1 MKFLYSRIFI
11 KQLFISVVV
20 FALITLISIIFLFF
34 YTGQTNYIKVP
45 DLYGLN
51 ISEVEKIM
59 TKKKL
64 NFEVSDSIFYD
75 PAISPNTVVSQT
87 PIKDKEV
94 KKNRKIYLTINPSDF
109 SNVIFPDIIQL
120 TKRAAI
126 SQINALD
133 LDMGSIEYVDNI
145 GKDVVL
151 EVKFNDSIIK
161 SGQLIPKKSKIDL
174 VLGNGNK

>member
-11 KQLFISVVV
+11 KQLFISVVI
-20 FALITLISIIFLFF
+20 FALILLTSIIFLFF

-45 DLYGLN
+45 DLYGLKIN
-51 ISEVEKIM
+51 EVEKILSE
-59 TKKKL
+59 KKL

-75 PAISPNTVVSQT
+75 PEISPNTVVSQT
-87 PIKDKEV
+87 PLVGKEV

-109 SNVIFPDIIQL
+109 SNVIFPELIQL
-120 TKRAAI
+120 TKRAAT
-126 SQINALD
+126 SLINALD
-133 LDMGSIEYVDNI
+133 LELGNVEYVDNI

-151 EVKFNDSIIK
+151 EVKFNDTIIS
-161 SGQLIPKKSKIDL
+161 SGKLIPKKSKIDL

>member
-11 KQLFISVVV
+11 KQLFISVVI

-51 ISEVEKIM
+51 MSEVEKIIRE
-59 TKKKL
+59 KKL

-109 SNVIFPDIIQL
+109 SNVIFPDLIQL
-120 TKRAAI
+120 NKRAAI

-133 LDMGSIEYVDNI
+133 LEMGSIEYVDNI

>member
-11 KQLFISVVV
+11 KQVFISVVI

-59 TKKKL
+59 SKKKL

-75 PAISPNTVVSQT
+75 PVISPNTVVSQT
-87 PIKDKEV
+87 PFKDKEV

-109 SNVIFPDIIQL
+109 SNVIFPDLIQL

-133 LDMGSIEYVDNI
+133 LEMGSIKYVDNI

-151 EVKFNDSIIK
+151 EVKFNDSTIK

>member
-11 KQLFISVVV
+11 KQLFISVVI

-59 TKKKL
+59 SEKKL

-109 SNVIFPDIIQL
+109 SNVIFPDLIQL

-133 LDMGSIEYVDNI
+133 LEMGSIEYVDNI

-174 VLGNGNK
+174 VLGNGKK

>member
-11 KQLFISVVV
+11 KQLFISIVI

-59 TKKKL
+59 SKKKL

-87 PIKDKEV
+87 PFKDKEV

-109 SNVIFPDIIQL
+109 SNVIFPDLIQL

-133 LDMGSIEYVDNI
+133 LEMGSIEYVDNI

-151 EVKFNDSIIK
+151 EAKFNDSTIK

>member
-11 KQLFISVVV
+11 KQLFISVVI

-59 TKKKL
+59 SKKKL

-87 PIKDKEV
+87 PFKDKEV
-94 KKNRKIYLTINPSDF
+94 KKNRKIYLTINPTDF

>member
-11 KQLFISVVV
+11 KQLFISVVI

-59 TKKKL
+59 SKKKL

-87 PIKDKEV
+87 PFKDKEV

-109 SNVIFPDIIQL
+109 SNVIFPDLIQL

-151 EVKFNDSIIK
+151 EVKFNDSTIK

>member
-11 KQLFISVVV
+11 KQVFISVVI

-59 TKKKL
+59 SKKKL

-87 PIKDKEV
+87 PFKDKEV

-109 SNVIFPDIIQL
+109 SNVIFPDLIQL

-133 LDMGSIEYVDNI
+133 LEMGSIEYVDNI

-161 SGQLIPKKSKIDL
+161 SGHLIPKKSKIDL

>member
-11 KQLFISVVV
+11 KQLFISVVI

-59 TKKKL
+59 SEKKL

-109 SNVIFPDIIQL
+109 SNVIFPDLIQL

-133 LDMGSIEYVDNI
+133 LEMGSVEYVDNI

>member
-11 KQLFISVVV
+11 KQVFISVVI

-51 ISEVEKIM
+51 MYEGEKIM

-87 PIKDKEV
+87 PFKDKEV

-109 SNVIFPDIIQL
+109 SNVIFPDLIQL

-133 LDMGSIEYVDNI
+133 LEMGSIEYVDNI

-151 EVKFNDSIIK
+151 EVKFNDSTIK

>member
-11 KQLFISVVV
+11 KQLFISVVI

-51 ISEVEKIM
+51 MSEVEKIIGE
-59 TKKKL
+59 KKL
-64 NFEVSDSIFYD
+64 KFEVSDSIFYD

-109 SNVIFPDIIQL
+109 SNVIFPDLIQL

-133 LDMGSIEYVDNI
+133 LEMGSIEYVDNI

>member
-11 KQLFISVVV
+11 KQVFISVVI

-51 ISEVEKIM
+51 MSEVEKIIGE
-59 TKKKL
+59 KKL

-94 KKNRKIYLTINPSDF
+94 KKKRKIYLTINPSDF
-109 SNVIFPDIIQL
+109 SNVIFPDLIQL

-133 LDMGSIEYVDNI
+133 LEMGNIEYVDNI

>member
-11 KQLFISVVV
+11 KQLFISVVI

-51 ISEVEKIM
+51 MSEVEKIIGE
-59 TKKKL
+59 KKL

-94 KKNRKIYLTINPSDF
+94 KKKRKIYLTINPSDF
-109 SNVIFPDIIQL
+109 SNVIFPDLIQL

-133 LDMGSIEYVDNI
+133 LEMGSIEYVDNI

-151 EVKFNDSIIK
+151 EGKFNDSTIK

>member
-11 KQLFISVVV
+11 KQLFISVVI

-51 ISEVEKIM
+51 VSEVEKIIGE
-59 TKKKL
+59 KKL

-109 SNVIFPDIIQL
+109 SNVIFPDLNQL

-133 LDMGSIEYVDNI
+133 LEMGSIKYVDNI

-151 EVKFNDSIIK
+151 EVKFNDSTIK

>member
-11 KQLFISVVV
+11 KQLFISVVI

-51 ISEVEKIM
+51 MSEVEKIIGE
-59 TKKKL
+59 KKL

-94 KKNRKIYLTINPSDF
+94 KKKRKIYLTINPSDF
-109 SNVIFPDIIQL
+109 SNVIFPDLIQL

-133 LDMGSIEYVDNI
+133 LEMGSIEYVDNI

>member
-1 MKFLYSRIFI
+1 M
-11 KQLFISVVV
+11 
-20 FALITLISIIFLFF
+20 
-34 YTGQTNYIKVP
+34 
-45 DLYGLN
+45 
-51 ISEVEKIM
+51 SEVEKIIGE
-59 TKKKL
+59 KKL

-87 PIKDKEV
+87 PTKDKEV

-109 SNVIFPDIIQL
+109 SNVIFPDLIQL

-133 LDMGSIEYVDNI
+133 LEMGSIEYVDNI

>member
-11 KQLFISVVV
+11 KQLFISVVI

-51 ISEVEKIM
+51 MSEVEKIIGE
-59 TKKKL
+59 KKL

-94 KKNRKIYLTINPSDF
+94 KKNR
-109 SNVIFPDIIQL
+109 
-120 TKRAAI
+120 
-126 SQINALD
+126 
-133 LDMGSIEYVDNI
+133 SI
-145 GKDVVL
+145 
-151 EVKFNDSIIK
+151 
-161 SGQLIPKKSKIDL
+161 
-174 VLGNGNK
+174 LGYNNLSFFEEFH

>member
-1 MKFLYSRIFI
+1 MCIRDS
-11 KQLFISVVV
+11 
-20 FALITLISIIFLFF
+20 F

-51 ISEVEKIM
+51 MSEVEKIIGE
-59 TKKKL
+59 KKL

-109 SNVIFPDIIQL
+109 SNVIFPDLIQL

-133 LDMGSIEYVDNI
+133 LEMGSIEYVDNI

>member
-11 KQLFISVVV
+11 KQLFISVVI

-51 ISEVEKIM
+51 VSEVEKIIGE
-59 TKKKL
+59 KKL

-109 SNVIFPDIIQL
+109 SNVIFPDLIQL

-133 LDMGSIEYVDNI
+133 LEMGSIEYVDNI

>member
-11 KQLFISVVV
+11 KQVFISVVI

-59 TKKKL
+59 SKKKL

-87 PIKDKEV
+87 PFKDKEV

-109 SNVIFPDIIQL
+109 SNVIFPDLIQL

-133 LDMGSIEYVDNI
+133 LEMGSIKYVDNI

-151 EVKFNDSIIK
+151 EVKFNDSMIK

>member
-11 KQLFISVVV
+11 KQLFISIVI

-34 YTGQTNYIKVP
+34 YTGQTNYIKVT

-59 TKKKL
+59 SKKKL
-64 NFEVSDSIFYD
+64 NFEGSDSIFYD

-87 PIKDKEV
+87 PFKDKEV

-109 SNVIFPDIIQL
+109 SNVIFPDLIQL

-133 LDMGSIEYVDNI
+133 LEMGSIEYVDNI

-151 EVKFNDSIIK
+151 EVKFNDSTIK

>member
-11 KQLFISVVV
+11 KQLFISVVI

-51 ISEVEKIM
+51 MSEVEKIIGE
-59 TKKKL
+59 KKL

-94 KKNRKIYLTINPSDF
+94 KKKRKKYLTINPSDF
-109 SNVIFPDIIQL
+109 SNVIFPDLIQL

-174 VLGNGNK
+174 VLGNGKK

>member
-11 KQLFISVVV
+11 KQLFISVVI

-59 TKKKL
+59 SEKKL

-94 KKNRKIYLTINPSDF
+94 KRNRKIYLTINPSDF
-109 SNVIFPDIIQL
+109 SNVIFPDLIQL

-133 LDMGSIEYVDNI
+133 LEMGSIEYVDNI

-151 EVKFNDSIIK
+151 EVKFNDSTIK

>member
-11 KQLFISVVV
+11 KQVFISVVI

-45 DLYGLN
+45 DLHGLN

-59 TKKKL
+59 SKKKL

-87 PIKDKEV
+87 PVKDKEV

-109 SNVIFPDIIQL
+109 SNVIFPDLIQL

-133 LDMGSIEYVDNI
+133 LEMGSVEYVNNI

>member
-11 KQLFISVVV
+11 KQLFISVVI

-51 ISEVEKIM
+51 MSEVEKIISE
-59 TKKKL
+59 KKL

-109 SNVIFPDIIQL
+109 SNVIFPDLIQL

-133 LDMGSIEYVDNI
+133 LEMGSIEYVDNI

>member
-11 KQLFISVVV
+11 KQLFISVVI

-51 ISEVEKIM
+51 ISEVEKIVGE
-59 TKKKL
+59 KKL

-94 KKNRKIYLTINPSDF
+94 KKKRKIYLTINPSDF
-109 SNVIFPDIIQL
+109 SNVIFPDLIQL

-133 LDMGSIEYVDNI
+133 LEMGSIEYVDNI

-151 EVKFNDSIIK
+151 EVKFNDSMIK

>member
-11 KQLFISVVV
+11 KQLFISIVI

-59 TKKKL
+59 SKKKL

-87 PIKDKEV
+87 PFKDKEV

-109 SNVIFPDIIQL
+109 SNVIFPDLIQL

-133 LDMGSIEYVDNI
+133 LEMGSIKYVDNI

-151 EVKFNDSIIK
+151 EVKFNDSTIK

>member
-11 KQLFISVVV
+11 KQLFISVVI

-51 ISEVEKIM
+51 MSEVEKIIGE
-59 TKKKL
+59 KKL

-109 SNVIFPDIIQL
+109 SNVIFPDLIQL

-161 SGQLIPKKSKIDL
+161 SGPLIPKKSNIDL
-174 VLGNGNK
+174 VLGHGNK

>member
-11 KQLFISVVV
+11 KQLFISVVI

-51 ISEVEKIM
+51 MSEVEKIIGE
-59 TKKKL
+59 KKL

-94 KKNRKIYLTINPSDF
+94 KKKRKIYLTINPSDF
-109 SNVIFPDIIQL
+109 SNVIFPDLIQL

-133 LDMGSIEYVDNI
+133 LEMGSIEYVDNI

-161 SGQLIPKKSKIDL
+161 SGHLIPKKSKIDL

>member
-11 KQLFISVVV
+11 KQLFISVVI

-51 ISEVEKIM
+51 MSEVEKIIGE
-59 TKKKL
+59 KKL

-94 KKNRKIYLTINPSDF
+94 KKKRKIYLTINPSDF
-109 SNVIFPDIIQL
+109 SNVIFPDLIQL

-133 LDMGSIEYVDNI
+133 LEMGSIEYVDNI
-145 GKDVVL
+145 GKDVVV

>member
-11 KQLFISVVV
+11 KQVFISVVI

-59 TKKKL
+59 SKKKL

-87 PIKDKEV
+87 PFKDKEV

-109 SNVIFPDIIQL
+109 SNVIFPDLIQL

-133 LDMGSIEYVDNI
+133 LEMGSIKYVDNI